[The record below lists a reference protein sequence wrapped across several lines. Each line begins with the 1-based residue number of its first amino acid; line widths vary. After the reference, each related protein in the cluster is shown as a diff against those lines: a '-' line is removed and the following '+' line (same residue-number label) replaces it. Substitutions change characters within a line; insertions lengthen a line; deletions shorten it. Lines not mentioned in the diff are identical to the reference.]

1 IKSDMENTA
10 MEAENCIDLLLPRP
24 ESFLFSESD
33 FSTPSMEQSAQISTK
48 IPASDAGSSQRE
60 LLDCSASKENC
71 DSKERLAESAETCA
85 SLPEQGGDKSES
97 FSEGQNERQCTA
109 CSHQQNLSSDTV
121 CKCSTVSAL
130 DAGPSGESGRS
141 NPRKIPVTLGET
153 EANSVTPQ
161 DKEMMDVQED
171 SDSDGSFEDVLDE
184 DGGADDERRMVQA
197 HGLGSRK
204 YQLQIEIETGGVSLK
219 ETDDNRDLYRSLK
232 DASCLVSMRYLPQVV
247 KWLEVLG
254 KTGGSQTE
262 IKTMIDLKIRLEH
275 IKSKCTELRLVPDA
289 NEQQRKDEESES
301 DEDLEEVP
309 EKEGYEPHIPS
320 HLRAEYGLPP
330 ASSQT
335 QKPRPSTSG
344 TQRKAKKPGKP
355 ERRDSSGSGQ
365 KATSAFWSLTE
376 RNKVALVQ
384 DPTSRAANLA
394 KLGLGEEK
402 KVSGT
407 GSSAGKPAT
416 VTSAGSSKV
425 PTLPFGKDLAYW
437 GNPDKIEAP
446 TVVKNDSLH
455 RFWVPAQVEHEKT
468 ITGMKL
474 RRTAQHDVAAVMNRT
489 FHYVGDFVPV
499 KWKCRAKL
507 PSGKLCERMDRVKC
521 PFHGKIIARDQN
533 GDPSNPEDVQVK
545 EEKHEEPAQSGS
557 GEVPPWLDAELQAE
571 IEAATGHDLDI
582 KEIKNTTRARLEA
595 KVFNKS
601 SLKRVANQ
609 LDAAD
614 YKRVRDKFANQF
626 NYA

>member
-1 IKSDMENTA
+1 MME
-10 MEAENCIDLLLPRP
+10 
-24 ESFLFSESD
+24 
-33 FSTPSMEQSAQISTK
+33 
-48 IPASDAGSSQRE
+48 
-60 LLDCSASKENC
+60 
-71 DSKERLAESAETCA
+71 
-85 SLPEQGGDKSES
+85 
-97 FSEGQNERQCTA
+97 
-109 CSHQQNLSSDTV
+109 
-121 CKCSTVSAL
+121 
-130 DAGPSGESGRS
+130 
-141 NPRKIPVTLGET
+141 
-153 EANSVTPQ
+153 
-161 DKEMMDVQED
+161 VQED

-262 IKTMIDLKIRLEH
+262 IKTMIDLKLRLEH

-455 RFWVPAQVEHEKT
+455 RFWVPAQVEHEKPS
-468 ITGMKL
+468 
-474 RRTAQHDVAAVMNRT
+474 QHDVAAVMNRT

-545 EEKHEEPAQSGS
+545 EEEHEEPAQSGS

-571 IEAATGHDLDI
+571 IEAATGHDLGSKRSKAKAD
-582 KEIKNTTRARLEA
+582 KESKGKGKGKGRGKGKA
-595 KVFNKS
+595 KKYP
-601 SLKRVANQ
+601 
-609 LDAAD
+609 AD

-626 NYA
+626 NYAYKA

>member
-1 IKSDMENTA
+1 
-10 MEAENCIDLLLPRP
+10 
-24 ESFLFSESD
+24 
-33 FSTPSMEQSAQISTK
+33 
-48 IPASDAGSSQRE
+48 
-60 LLDCSASKENC
+60 
-71 DSKERLAESAETCA
+71 
-85 SLPEQGGDKSES
+85 
-97 FSEGQNERQCTA
+97 
-109 CSHQQNLSSDTV
+109 
-121 CKCSTVSAL
+121 
-130 DAGPSGESGRS
+130 
-141 NPRKIPVTLGET
+141 
-153 EANSVTPQ
+153 
-161 DKEMMDVQED
+161 MMDVQED

-301 DEDLEEVP
+301 DEDLEE
-309 EKEGYEPHIPS
+309 
-320 HLRAEYGLPP
+320 
-330 ASSQT
+330 
-335 QKPRPSTSG
+335 
-344 TQRKAKKPGKP
+344 
-355 ERRDSSGSGQ
+355 
-365 KATSAFWSLTE
+365 
-376 RNKVALVQ
+376 

-446 TVVKNDSLH
+446 TVVK
-455 RFWVPAQVEHEKT
+455 
-468 ITGMKL
+468 
-474 RRTAQHDVAAVMNRT
+474 
-489 FHYVGDFVPV
+489 
-499 KWKCRAKL
+499 
-507 PSGKLCERMDRVKC
+507 
-521 PFHGKIIARDQN
+521 
-533 GDPSNPEDVQVK
+533 
-545 EEKHEEPAQSGS
+545 
-557 GEVPPWLDAELQAE
+557 
-571 IEAATGHDLDI
+571 
-582 KEIKNTTRARLEA
+582 
-595 KVFNKS
+595 
-601 SLKRVANQ
+601 
-609 LDAAD
+609 
-614 YKRVRDKFANQF
+614 
-626 NYA
+626 